1 MIIVCNTAA
10 LLDAVSTVSHA
21 VSGKSTLPALE
32 GVLLRAAGS
41 SLYLAG
47 YDMELGITTAIEAQ
61 VREAGDIV
69 LSVKLFGDIVR
80 NLPGELVTLSTDD
93 KMNVKIQSGMAEY
106 EIMGISAAEYPEIPT
121 VPDGIGFVIARG
133 TLRSMIRQTI
143 FAVSQTD
150 SSRPVH
156 KGTLFELKN
165 KMLNLVSLDGA
176 RLALRSEP
184 IQSEENMQ
192 FVIPRK
198 TLVELLKMLDDEETP
213 TSIVVGKRHVLIEVN
228 GYVVISRL
236 LDGEFLSYRKAIPQ
250 QVNTTIRVNTRELM
264 QSVSRAAIVI
274 NDRVKSPLI
283 CQFDAHQIKISCS
296 TPLGSASDVMSASVV
311 GKEEI
316 MSFNHQFLME
326 ALKNTET
333 DEVRIELNGAQSPM
347 KILPPASWSSFCLC
361 VCPAERATAEKETA
375 YERNDHNDPY
385 GVYPYGCPAEACG
398 ARDDGRRSQSGDS
411 GRRGTL

>member
-1 MIIVCNTAA
+1 MNIVCSTAA
-10 LLDAVSTVSHA
+10 LLDAVNTVSHA

-32 GVLLRAAGS
+32 GVLLRTAGS

-47 YDMELGITTAIEAQ
+47 YDMELGITTNIEAQ
-61 VREAGDIV
+61 VKEAGDIV
-69 LSVKLFGDIVR
+69 LSVKLFADIMR
-80 NLPGELVTLSTDD
+80 GLNGETVSLITND

-121 VPDGIGFVIARG
+121 VPDGVGFVVERG

-156 KGTLFELKN
+156 KGTLFEIQN
-165 KMLNLVSLDGA
+165 RMLTLVSLDGA

-184 IQSEENMQ
+184 IQSDENMQ

-198 TLVELLKMLDDEETP
+198 TLVELLKMLDDENAP

-236 LDGEFLSYRKAIPQ
+236 LDGEFLPYRKAIPQ
-250 QVNTTIRVNTRELM
+250 QVNTTVRVNTRELM

-283 CQFDAHQIKISCS
+283 CDFSGNQIKISCS
-296 TPLGSASDVMSASVV
+296 TPLGSASDVMRAQID
-311 GKEEI
+311 GKEEM
-316 MSFNHQFLME
+316 MSFNHQYMMD

-333 DEVRIELNGAQSPM
+333 DEVRIELNGSLSPM
-347 KILPPASWSSFCLC
+347 KILPP
-361 VCPAERATAEKETA
+361 E
-375 YERNDHNDPY
+375 
-385 GVYPYGCPAEACG
+385 
-398 ARDDGRRSQSGDS
+398 GDNFLFLVLPVRLP
-411 GRRGTL
+411 GNAKNG

>member
-1 MIIVCNTAA
+1 MNIICNTAA
-10 LLDAVSTVSHA
+10 LQDAVSTVSHA

-32 GVLLRAAGS
+32 GVLLRASGS
-41 SLYLAG
+41 SLYMAG
-47 YDMELGITTAIEAQ
+47 YDMELGITTSIEAQ
-61 VREAGDIV
+61 VREIGEIV
-69 LSVKLFGDIVR
+69 LSVKLFGDIMR
-80 NLPGELVTLSTDD
+80 GLSGETVSLVTDD
-93 KMNVKIQSGMAEY
+93 KMNVKIKSGLAEY

-121 VPDGIGFVIARG
+121 VPDGVGFVMPRA

-156 KGTLFELKN
+156 KGTLFEIHN

-176 RLALRSEP
+176 RLAIRSEP
-184 IQSEENMQ
+184 IQSEDNLQ

-198 TLVELLKMLDDEETP
+198 TLSELLKLLDEEDTP
-213 TSIVVGKRHVLIEVN
+213 TSIVVGKRHVLIEVG
-228 GYVVISRL
+228 GYVMISRL
-236 LDGEFLSYRKAIPQ
+236 LDGEFLAYRKAIPQ

-283 CQFDAHQIKISCS
+283 CQFAEGRIRVNCS
-296 TPLGSASDVMSASVV
+296 TPLGSASDIMKASIE
-311 GKEEI
+311 GKDEI

-333 DEVRIELNGAQSPM
+333 DEVRIELNGSLSPM
-347 KILPPASWSSFCLC
+347 KILPP
-361 VCPAERATAEKETA
+361 E
-375 YERNDHNDPY
+375 
-385 GVYPYGCPAEACG
+385 
-398 ARDDGRRSQSGDS
+398 GDS
-411 GRRGTL
+411 FLFLVLPVRMPGGNKAQ

>member
-1 MIIVCNTAA
+1 MQFVCYTAA
-10 LLDAVSTVSHA
+10 LQDAVNTVSHA

-32 GVLLRAAGS
+32 GILLRATGT

-47 YDMELGITTAIEAQ
+47 YDMELGITTSIEAQ
-61 VREAGDIV
+61 VKTVGDIV

-80 NLPGELVTLSTDD
+80 GLSGETVTMSCDE
-93 KMNVKIQSGMAEY
+93 KMNVKIKSGMAEY

-121 VPDGIGFVIARG
+121 VPDGVGFVVERG

-156 KGTLFELKN
+156 KGTLFELHNHK
-165 KMLNLVSLDGA
+165 LTLVSLDGA
-176 RLALRSEP
+176 RMALRSEP

-198 TLVELLKMLDDEETP
+198 TLNELLKLLDDEEKP
-213 TSIVVGKRHVLIEVN
+213 TSIIVGKRHVLIEVG
-228 GYVVISRL
+228 GYVMISRL
-236 LDGEFLSYRKAIPQ
+236 LDGEFLPYRKAIPQ
-250 QVNTTIRVNTRELM
+250 QVNTTVRVNTRELM

-283 CQFDAHQIKISCS
+283 CNFQSGHIKISCA
-296 TPLGSASDVMSASVV
+296 TPLGSASDVCHAVID
-311 GKEEI
+311 GKEEV

-333 DEVRIELNGAQSPM
+333 DEVRIELNGSLSPM
-347 KILPPASWSSFCLC
+347 KILPP
-361 VCPAERATAEKETA
+361 EG
-375 YERNDHNDPY
+375 NDFLFLVLPVRMP
-385 GVYPYGCPAEACG
+385 GG
-398 ARDDGRRSQSGDS
+398 AR
-411 GRRGTL
+411 

>member
-1 MIIVCNTAA
+1 MNIVCNTAA
-10 LLDAVSTVSHA
+10 LLDAVATVSHA

-32 GVLLRAAGS
+32 GILLRAAGS

-47 YDMELGITTAIEAQ
+47 YDMELGITTSIEAQ
-61 VREAGDIV
+61 VKQPGDIV
-69 LSVKLFGDIVR
+69 LSVKLFGDIMR
-80 NLPGELVTLSTDD
+80 GLPGELVTLITDE
-93 KMNVKIQSGMAEY
+93 KMNVKIQSGMADY

-121 VPDGIGFVIARG
+121 VPDGVGFVIARG

-156 KGTLFELKN
+156 KGTLFEIHN

-184 IQSEENMQ
+184 IQSDENMQ

-198 TLVELLKMLDDEETP
+198 TLNELLKLLVEEETP
-213 TSIVVGKRHVLIEVN
+213 TSIVVGKRHVLIEVG
-228 GYVVISRL
+228 GYVMISRL
-236 LDGEFLSYRKAIPQ
+236 LDGEFLPYRKAIPQ

-283 CQFDAHQIKISCS
+283 CNFSNNRIKISCS
-296 TPLGSASDVMSASVV
+296 TPLGSASDVMNAAID
-311 GKEEI
+311 GKEEM

-333 DEVRIELNGAQSPM
+333 DEVRIELNGSLSPM
-347 KILPPASWSSFCLC
+347 KILPPEGENFLFL
-361 VCPAERATAEKETA
+361 VLPVRM
-375 YERNDHNDPY
+375 PG
-385 GVYPYGCPAEACG
+385 GVKNA
-398 ARDDGRRSQSGDS
+398 
-411 GRRGTL
+411 